1 MYLKDE
7 DSDFCYPLLLEWFE
21 KLTYMEEE
29 IWEV

>member
-29 IWEV
+29 I